1 MNEKSNANGA
11 GGALNTRGC
20 ERAEELVAYL
30 YGESSPVEA
39 ADFRRHIAGCAVC
52 GEELA
57 AFGGVRESLGEW
69 REEVLRS
76 IPALNVA
83 ERVAPIANASKR
95 ETQATEAA
103 QAFATARE
111 ETRKRSAT
119 EALREFFTLS
129 PMWLRFGTAAAAL
142 AFCFM
147 VALTFVRAEV
157 RWDSN
162 GFAFNT
168 GVKERVVEKQVQALA
183 PQGYTQEQLDAAV
196 RQNVEREV
204 AAAQKRWETEN
215 ASRVGVVNAS
225 GDEHRA
231 TPSRNNGDAVAVKSQ
246 QGSRRSTRGNA
257 RGEQLARENNEDV
270 FYPVEESGPRLTDI
284 LGAVKPPVKNER

>member
-11 GGALNTRGC
+11 GGALNTREC
-20 ERAEELVAYL
+20 KRAEELVAYL

-39 ADFRRHIAGCAVC
+39 ADFRRHLAGCAVC

-57 AFGGVRESLGEW
+57 AFGGVREGLGEW

-95 ETQATEAA
+95 AAHTTGAAHAFETT
-103 QAFATARE
+103 RE

-119 EALREFFTLS
+119 EALREFFTLA

-142 AFCFM
+142 AFCVM
-147 VALTFVRAEV
+147 VALTFARAEV

-162 GFAFNT
+162 GLAFNT
-168 GVKERVVEKQVQALA
+168 GVKERVVDKQAQAPA

-204 AAAQKRWETEN
+204 AAARERWETEN
-215 ASRVGVVNAS
+215 ASRAGVVNAS
-225 GDEHRA
+225 GERRP
-231 TPSRNNGDAVAVKSQ
+231 TPSRNTGDALASKSQ
-246 QGSRRSTRGNA
+246 QGSRRSTRGNV
-257 RGEQLARENNEDV
+257 RGEQLAHESNEDV

-284 LGAVKPPVKNER
+284 LGAVKPPVKNEQ